1 MAAEDERN
9 NDITKGMTKLV
20 MLSNPFSLP
29 QAIKPATEVY
39 LGKSFFGGD
48 IESQREIHSMVP
60 TERYRTSTSEI
71 SKMIGSIT
79 GDIGLSPIKL
89 DYLIRGYTGGLG
101 IALVSLANP
110 LMNTEAVEAPTM
122 KTSKMPFIGGLFQP
136 VEGRGTLDAAYER
149 MLEIQQA
156 KGTYDALLQQGKRD
170 EALAFR
176 DEYVDKISAASVS
189 GTVQQKLGELA
200 KLKRQVISA
209 PNLTTERKDEL
220 LKRLDMQQN
229 ILAKRLLAISD
240 RTTLQS
246 APT

>member
-1 MAAEDERN
+1 
-9 NDITKGMTKLV
+9 
-20 MLSNPFSLP
+20 
-29 QAIKPATEVY
+29 
-39 LGKSFFGGD
+39 
-48 IESQREIHSMVP
+48 
-60 TERYRTSTSEI
+60 
-71 SKMIGSIT
+71 
-79 GDIGLSPIKL
+79 
-89 DYLIRGYTGGLG
+89 
-101 IALVSLANP
+101 
-110 LMNTEAVEAPTM
+110 MNTEAVEAPTM

>member
-1 MAAEDERN
+1 M
-9 NDITKGMTKLV
+9 
-20 MLSNPFSLP
+20 
-29 QAIKPATEVY
+29 
-39 LGKSFFGGD
+39 
-48 IESQREIHSMVP
+48 
-60 TERYRTSTSEI
+60 
-71 SKMIGSIT
+71 
-79 GDIGLSPIKL
+79 
-89 DYLIRGYTGGLG
+89 
-101 IALVSLANP
+101 
-110 LMNTEAVEAPTM
+110 
-122 KTSKMPFIGGLFQP
+122 FQP

-176 DEYVDKISAASVS
+176 DEYADKISAASVS